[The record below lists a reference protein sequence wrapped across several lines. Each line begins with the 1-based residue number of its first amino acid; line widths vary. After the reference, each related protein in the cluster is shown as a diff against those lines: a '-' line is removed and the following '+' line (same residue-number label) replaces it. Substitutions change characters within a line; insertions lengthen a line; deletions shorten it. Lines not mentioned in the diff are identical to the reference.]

1 MGGALM
7 FDTVNTKATHYTD
20 GCFRTGSGEHVIILL
35 GSCRIMPYVNYFARL
50 NTDDRFTICVIYVVN
65 FTTDAND
72 NPTDCEAQ
80 IDRLQYNPVFMDMVK
95 RCKWFI
101 HEHVENYGFLNTSK
115 DLPKSMFRL
124 GIQPEIDIC
133 IPNFNDVFVLENDWV
148 DCGMP
153 TPEDYVTK
161 GEQAVDGFCDVCQ
174 KSSFPEMGDYFRES
188 WRSIRFFWRPNHI
201 SAPFSMYIFR
211 RMNSRFLHLK
221 LTDEF
226 IEAAKQ
232 EDLFKTPCTQ
242 PTQRDREAY
251 RLQW

>member
-1 MGGALM
+1 V
-7 FDTVNTKATHYTD
+7 DIETCERD
-20 GCFRTGSGEHVIILL
+20 ERIQRIIA
-35 GSCRIMPYVNYFARL
+35 STNI
-50 NTDDRFTICVIYVVN
+50 
-65 FTTDAND
+65 
-72 NPTDCEAQ
+72 
-80 IDRLQYNPVFMDMVK
+80 
-95 RCKWFI
+95 FI
-101 HEHVENYGFLNTSK
+101 HEHLESYSMFNTSK
-115 DLPKSMFRL
+115 ETPKNIYQL
-124 GIQPEIDIC
+124 GMNPLIDIS
-133 IPNFNDVFVLENDWV
+133 IPNFHDRFILENDWV
-148 DCGMP
+148 DCGML

-188 WRSIRFFWRPNHI
+188 WRSVRFFWRPNHI